1 MRILFAF
8 AGGAGHFVPLLPVAR
23 AAAAAGHAVLFT
35 CAAGMV
41 GAVQAR
47 GFAATPTVA
56 GEVAEPP
63 ERRPLIPAD
72 REHELRVLREHYGGR
87 LRRARAAGIVERC
100 AEWRPDVLVCD
111 EADFGCQDAGRPL
124 AMVQV
129 IAPGL
134 VPDDLAIRAD
144 LVLSPFPERYRPGD
158 AQRFRAHD
166 AAPSTGDEVY
176 FTLGTVFPTECGDL
190 FTRVLAGLAGRTV
203 TVSVGPHVDPAELG
217 PQPPRVRV
225 ERHIDQAEVLP
236 RCGVVVSHAGS
247 GSVLAALAYGLPS
260 VLLPI
265 GADQPWNA
273 DRCAE
278 LGVASVLDP
287 VTAAPD
293 DVAAAVAAA
302 PAHREAAARLQTE
315 IARLPG
321 PEEAVV
327 ALEALR

>member
-1 MRILFAF
+1 
-8 AGGAGHFVPLLPVAR
+8 
-23 AAAAAGHAVLFT
+23 
-35 CAAGMV
+35 MV
-41 GAVQAR
+41 GVVEER
-47 GFAATPTVA
+47 GFPAVATVA
-56 GEVAEPP
+56 GEVAAPP
-63 ERRPLIPAD
+63 ERRPLVPAD
-72 REHELRVLREHYGGR
+72 REHELQVLREYFGGV
-87 LRRARAAGIVERC
+87 LRRHRAAGIAERC

-111 EADFGCQDAGRPL
+111 EAAFSCQDVALPL
-124 AMVQV
+124 AMVQ
-129 IAPGL
+129 ITAPRF
-134 VPDDLAIRAD
+134 VPTDLAIRAD
-144 LVLSPFPERYRPGD
+144 LVLSPFPAGYRPGD
-158 AQRFRAHD
+158 AHRFRAHD

-176 FTLGTVFPTECGDL
+176 FTLGTIFPMECGDL

-217 PQPPRVRV
+217 PQPPGVRV
-225 ERHIDQAEVLP
+225 ERHVDQAEVLP
-236 RCGVVVSHAGS
+236 RCGVMVSHAGS

-287 VTAAPD
+287 VTATPD

-302 PAHREAAARLQTE
+302 PAHREAAARFQHE

-321 PEEAVV
+321 PEEAVA
-327 ALEALR
+327 ALEACIR